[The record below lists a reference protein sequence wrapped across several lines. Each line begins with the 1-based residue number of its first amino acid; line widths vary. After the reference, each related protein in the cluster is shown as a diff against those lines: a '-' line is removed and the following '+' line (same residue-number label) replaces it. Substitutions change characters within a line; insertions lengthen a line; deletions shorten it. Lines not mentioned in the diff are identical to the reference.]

1 MGKTGNLDDIHVND
15 NGKGALLAPN
25 EFSGIAHLSTFFY
38 KKQGIMLKMHDE
50 ARNAHRR
57 IRLVYSNV
65 GLNILMVANFI
76 DTNAQKSTTLK
87 ATHSNKYITKKTKN
101 KQKGTH
107 QILFSIEISSF
118 ENPICSRNV
127 ENEERCMTQFNGF
140 QMP

>member
-1 MGKTGNLDDIHVND
+1 MQVGKTGNLDDIHVNGK
-15 NGKGALLAPN
+15 GKGALLALN

-50 ARNAHRR
+50 ARNVHRR

-87 ATHSNKYITKKTKN
+87 ATHSNKDITKKTKKN
-101 KQKGTH
+101 PPD
-107 QILFSIEISSF
+107 ISF
-118 ENPICSRNV
+118 HPLDV
-127 ENEERCMTQFNGF
+127 QH
-140 QMP
+140 